1 MLKFISGEYPNI
13 IMVIVV
19 QNCGNQM
26 FNKLADDAYDCF
38 VFFLF
43 VQLVSFEFLGCA
55 RRT

>member
-38 VFFLF
+38 VFFF
-43 VQLVSFEFLGCA
+43 ICSIGII
-55 RRT
+55 